1 MSEESKGNF
10 DIEDLYDLLPV
21 VPCIPGCTECC
32 REFGIPCR
40 TRIEDERFRAY
51 LEENGMELGQAV
63 GTTCPYVTETGC
75 SVYPVRPFTCRLYGA
90 SVNYR
95 CKWGAVP
102 YGILDEDEEAE
113 ILNLYRSNF
122 F

>member
-1 MSEESKGNF
+1 MSEESKGTL

-21 VPCIPGCTECC
+21 VSCIPGCTECC

-40 TRIEDERFRAY
+40 TRVEDERFKAY
-51 LEENGMELGQAV
+51 LRANGMELGQAV
-63 GTTCPYVTETGC
+63 GTTCPYVTENGC

-95 CKWGAVP
+95 CKLGAVP
-102 YGILDEDEEAE
+102 QRILDEDEEAE
-113 ILNLYRSNF
+113 ILNLYSSNF

>member
-1 MSEESKGNF
+1 MNEESKNTL
-10 DIEDLYDLLPV
+10 DIEDLYELLPV
-21 VPCIPGCTECC
+21 VSCFPGCTECC

-40 TRIEDERFRAY
+40 TRVEDERFKAY
-51 LEENGMELGQAV
+51 LKEKGMRLGEAV

-75 SVYPVRPFTCRLYGA
+75 SVYPVRPFTCRLYGG

-95 CKWGAVP
+95 CKLGALP
-102 YGILDEDEEAE
+102 QRILDEDEETE
-113 ILNLYRSNF
+113 ILHLYRSNF